1 DNMGWMW
8 ECPDYFETDGKG
20 VVVFSPMGFLKDEK
34 PYDSVAICALA
45 DFNEETG
52 EMNISD
58 SWQLLDCG
66 EDLYAP
72 QSNVDKDGNRVVI
85 AWARMPEPFEKNR
98 SGIYCI
104 PRVVE
109 VRNNHIYFRPHP
121 NAVKLFTRKIS
132 SPTEAGEGGYKFSLD
147 LKNGEEINIGGYK
160 LSRNNDRIKADRS
173 NVFAGHNEIKCVFET
188 PEIKEGDH
196 LDIYVDKNL
205 IEVYI
210 NNGEYVLTNTVYG
223 LSDEIIA
230 ENYEMYAVSE

>member
-1 DNMGWMW
+1 
-8 ECPDYFETDGKG
+8 
-20 VVVFSPMGFLKDEK
+20 
-34 PYDSVAICALA
+34 
-45 DFNEETG
+45 
-52 EMNISD
+52 MNISD
-58 SWQLLDCG
+58 SWQLIDCG

-132 SPTEAGEGGYKFSLD
+132 SPTEAGEGGYKLSLD
-147 LKNGEEINIGGYK
+147 MKNGVEISVGGYK

-230 ENYEMYAVSE
+230 ENYEMYTVSE